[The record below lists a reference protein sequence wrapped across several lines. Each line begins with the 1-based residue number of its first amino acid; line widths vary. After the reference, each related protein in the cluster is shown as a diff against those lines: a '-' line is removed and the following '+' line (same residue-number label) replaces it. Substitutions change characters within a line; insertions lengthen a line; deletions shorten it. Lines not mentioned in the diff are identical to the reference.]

1 MKIIFEEIEDRLLKI
16 KFNPGI
22 NRLELIRMLEEETEW
37 EVDNKDCRRSQLNNV
52 KNTKLIEIKNFLQSN
67 EVAKEV
73 IDRYY
78 KIRPSIEGD
87 YNLSQ
92 TNMYESTTT
101 GCLFTR
107 DLPGFDIPIHTDPI
121 WLAFTGVIFFTETDD
136 PLLASYF
143 YDSNKQ
149 EIFRMTT
156 NYGDGWIQHNAN
168 SSWHSGGNQRSDT
181 VRYSLIFSIQLV
193 YGKNKER
200 VK

>member
-1 MKIIFEEIEDRLLKI
+1 
-16 KFNPGI
+16 
-22 NRLELIRMLEEETEW
+22 
-37 EVDNKDCRRSQLNNV
+37 
-52 KNTKLIEIKNFLQSN
+52 
-67 EVAKEV
+67 
-73 IDRYY
+73 
-78 KIRPSIEGD
+78 
-87 YNLSQ
+87 
-92 TNMYESTTT
+92 MYESTTT

-168 SSWHSGGNQRSDT
+168 SSWHSGGNQRRDT
-181 VRYSLIFSIQLV
+181 VRYSLILF
-193 YGKNKER
+193 N
-200 VK
+200 